1 MCYFFVSPVYNVGHG
16 DVVQTF
22 NATMNVTASPD
33 GQPTVTEPSAPG
45 ADNAML
51 IGVAVGAGFILAA
64 IIVGAV
70 LLRVLYMR

>member
-1 MCYFFVSPVYNVGHG
+1 
-16 DVVQTF
+16 
-22 NATMNVTASPD
+22 MNVTTSPD
-33 GQPTVTEPSAPG
+33 GQPTVTEPSAPSD
-45 ADNAML
+45 DNAML